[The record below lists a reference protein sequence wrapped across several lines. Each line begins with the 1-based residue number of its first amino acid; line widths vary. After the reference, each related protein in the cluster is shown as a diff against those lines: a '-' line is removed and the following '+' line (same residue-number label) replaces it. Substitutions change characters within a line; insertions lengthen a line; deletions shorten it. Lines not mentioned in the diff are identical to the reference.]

1 MKIALI
7 SLGNHRC
14 HAVHLL
20 HALLEREGFD
30 VRSFLFKSA
39 PSRPTPEAI
48 RLLVSSVSEHE
59 PELIGMSLLST
70 YYKLA
75 CTVTRILRERSDATT
90 IVWGGVHPTVR
101 PEDCLKHADVVC
113 IGEGEEAIV
122 ELARAQQAKPEKA
135 VHPIKNLWFNAGD
148 GIVRNNVRPLLQDLD
163 SLPIPHHLC
172 DGKVFIDGNRIL
184 NLHAHPDMVEAY
196 GTMTSRGC
204 PFACDY
210 CANQFLRGLYRDKGP
225 YVRRRTVA
233 HVIEEL
239 QLARERF
246 PNLQVISF
254 DDDVFTFDEKWIEEF
269 CAIYTREIGLPFF
282 CNVHPNMVRNSRIKL
297 LKDAGLRYAVMGI
310 QSGSSRVREEFF
322 SRRGSDKRILESAR
336 ILRKHRLAVGYDFIT
351 ENPFETDDDRLATIK
366 LIAQLPRPFQLSL
379 FSLAMFPG
387 TKLTDRAL
395 RQGVIGLEDLECMS
409 EKGYELYSGCLDLWR
424 EDKFLLWDVLYFL
437 AARGVP
443 ARLLL
448 RLSRNRFLAT
458 HIRFIAR
465 ALRCLP
471 IDYYAFPAYSV
482 HNRVNA
488 VASRL
493 FAYGILLARGNWRFC
508 LAKIKRRLLRNMD
521 GHL

>member
-1 MKIALI
+1 MKLALI
-7 SLGNHRC
+7 SLGNYRS

-20 HALLEREGFD
+20 HAILEQEGFD
-30 VRSFLFKSA
+30 VRSFFFKPA
-39 PSRPTPEAI
+39 PLRPTPEEI
-48 RLLVSSVSEHE
+48 RLLVSSVSGHE
-59 PELIGMSLLST
+59 PELIGISLLST

-75 CTVTRILRERSDATT
+75 CTVTHMMRERSDTTT
-90 IVWGGVHPTVR
+90 IVWGGLHPTVR
-101 PEDCLKHADVVC
+101 PEDCLTHADVVC

-122 ELARAQQAKPEKA
+122 ELARAKQGELETA
-135 VHPIKNLWFNAGD
+135 VHAIKNLWFNTGR
-148 GIVRNNVRPLLQDLD
+148 GIVRNSVRPLLQDLD
-163 SLPIPHHLC
+163 ALPIPHYLC
-172 DGKVFIDGNRIL
+172 DGKVFINDNRIL
-184 NLHAHPDMVEAY
+184 NVHAHPDMVESY

-210 CANQFLRGLYRDKGP
+210 CSNQFLRGLYRNKGP

-239 QLARERF
+239 KLARERF
-246 PNLQVISF
+246 PNLHVISF
-254 DDDVFTFDEKWIEEF
+254 DDDVFTFDDIWIEEF
-269 CAIYTREIGLPFF
+269 CASYTRDIGLPFF
-282 CNVHPNMVRNSRIKL
+282 CCVHPNMVRKSTIKL
-297 LKDAGLRYAVMGI
+297 LRDTGLRCAVMGI

-322 SRRGSDKRILESAR
+322 SRRTSDRKILESAR
-336 ILRKHRLAVGYDFIT
+336 TLRKHRLAVGYDFIT

-366 LIAQLPRPFQLSL
+366 LIAQLPRPFHLSL

-409 EKGYELYSGCLDLWR
+409 EKGYEIYSGCLDLWR

-448 RLSRNRFLAT
+448 PLSRNRFFVT

-482 HNRVNA
+482 HNRLNA

-493 FAYGILLARGNWRFC
+493 FSYGILLARGNWRFC
-508 LAKIKRRLLRNMD
+508 LKKIKLRLLRKLD
-521 GHL
+521 LHL